1 MAIDKEKEFDVSQLL
16 DFDYIQKKVLNNLD
30 EIVLIDIQTGF
41 GGKILRKIE
50 ILRRDVLNSAMTGAS
65 LNVISGIFGIDR
77 KTCAKHF
84 KKEIQYAHGL
94 ARWHLQNKMFVEA
107 MKSNNPTERI
117 FLAKNMLN
125 MTDNGATEDMF
136 DEDEG
141 IEFKV
146 KRPEKNTTNIEI
158 IDDDVQIE
166 YEDATGE
173 NS

>member
-1 MAIDKEKEFDVSQLL
+1 
-16 DFDYIQKKVLNNLD
+16 
-30 EIVLIDIQTGF
+30 
-41 GGKILRKIE
+41 
-50 ILRRDVLNSAMTGAS
+50 
-65 LNVISGIFGIDR
+65 
-77 KTCAKHF
+77 
-84 KKEIQYAHGL
+84 
-94 ARWHLQNKMFVEA
+94 
-107 MKSNNPTERI
+107 
-117 FLAKNMLN
+117 